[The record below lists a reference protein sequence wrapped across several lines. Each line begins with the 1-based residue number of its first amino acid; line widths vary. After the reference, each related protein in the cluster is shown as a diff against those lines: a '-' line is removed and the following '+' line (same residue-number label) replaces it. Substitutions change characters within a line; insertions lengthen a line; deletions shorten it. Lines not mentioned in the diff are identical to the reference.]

1 VKLTVPVPATDPHEA
16 VPAIFAVPLTVH
28 APVTAR
34 FPAELTVS
42 VRPVASVIL
51 ASVTAV
57 EIVGSFVTPAAGM
70 LTSFVDPGTA
80 PVTQLP
86 AVVQLVLAAPFHVAV
101 FVTTCGLPVIDPEL
115 VFTLVSP
122 LY

>member
-1 VKLTVPVPATDPHEA
+1 MTVPVPATEPQVA
-16 VPAIFAVPLTVH
+16 VPAIFAMPLTVH

-57 EIVGSFVTPAAGM
+57 EIVGSLVTPVEGM
-70 LTSFVDPGTA
+70 LTSFIDPGTP
-80 PVTQLP
+80 PVDQFP
-86 AVVQLVLAAPFHVAV
+86 AVVHAELVL
-101 FVTTCGLPVIDPEL
+101 PVQTALELTWMPPASVPEL
-115 VFTLVSP
+115 VLKLPVGV
-122 LY
+122 